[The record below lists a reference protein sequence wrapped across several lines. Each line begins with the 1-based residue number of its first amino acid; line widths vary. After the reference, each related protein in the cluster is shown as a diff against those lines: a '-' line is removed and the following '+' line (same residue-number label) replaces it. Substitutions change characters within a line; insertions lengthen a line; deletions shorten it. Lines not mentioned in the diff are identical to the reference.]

1 MSLIEIN
8 GVDFL
13 YENDDSD
20 RPALQNINL
29 QIEAGDFAVIIGS
42 NGSGKSTLAKLLNV
56 LLTPNEGEI
65 FVDGLN
71 TNNRDNTWK
80 IRQKVGMVFQNPD
93 NQLVASMVE
102 DDVAFGPE
110 NLGIP
115 TDEIRKRVDKS
126 LEMVGMDGF
135 QKFAPHK
142 LSGGQKQ
149 RVAIAGV
156 IAMEPDCIVL
166 DEPTAMLDPQG
177 RKEVMETIEYLNK
190 EKGITIV
197 HITHF
202 MEEAVNADKVIVMN
216 QGEILHKGSPKSIFR
231 LVEQLKEI
239 NLDIPVAV
247 EVAEFLRQEQIDI
260 PDILSIDEL
269 VNALC

>member
-1 MSLIEIN
+1 MSLIEIS

-20 RPALQNINL
+20 RPALQNIDL

-42 NGSGKSTLAKLLNV
+42 NGSGKSTLAK
-56 LLTPNEGEI
+56 
-65 FVDGLN
+65 F
-71 TNNRDNTWK
+71 DNTWK
-80 IRQKVGMVFQNPD
+80 IRQRVGMVFQNPD

-115 TDEIRKRVDKS
+115 TSEIRNRVDKA
-126 LEMVGMDGF
+126 LEMVGMSGF

-177 RKEVMETIEYLNK
+177 RKEVMETVQYLNK
-190 EKGITIV
+190 EKGITVV

-202 MEEAVNADKVIVMN
+202 MEEAVDADQVIVMN
-216 QGEILHKGSPKSIFR
+216 QGQILHKGSPKSIFR
-231 LVEQLKEI
+231 LVEQLKDV

-247 EVAEFLRQEQIDI
+247 EVAEYLRQENINI

-269 VNALC
+269 VDALC